1 MAMNEPLNVY
11 QGHVLSDWIDYN
23 GHMNIAYYVL
33 AFDRATD
40 GLLDHIGLDEAS
52 RERLQS
58 SVFTLELQVNYLRE
72 LLDGDPIRISVQLL
86 DGDAKRIHYFLRMF
100 HAAQGHLA
108 ATCEQMLLYVD
119 MQTRRSAAM
128 PESLQQ
134 RLTVMLGEH
143 RSLPWPAQAGRGMGI
158 RQKPES

>member
-1 MAMNEPLNVY
+1 MNEPIVVY

-40 GLLDHIGLDEAS
+40 GLLDHIGLDETRRAS
-52 RERLQS
+52 LQS

-72 LLDGDPIRISVQLL
+72 LLAGEPIRISAQLL
-86 DGDAKRIHYFLRMF
+86 DVDAKRIHYFLRLF
-100 HAAQGHLA
+100 HAAEGHLA

-119 MQTRRSAAM
+119 MRSRRSAVM
-128 PESLQQ
+128 PQELQHSLAQT
-134 RLTVMLGEH
+134 LSEH
-143 RSLPWPAQAGRGMGI
+143 RELEWPAQAGRGMGI
-158 RQKPES
+158 RRKATP